1 MTSLHVCFSNNPVKS
16 QPEVGLSL
24 DFLDFGQLGHDFTRP
39 TSIPIPP
46 NAIPLNATDYR
57 PELDSY
63 DLTSF
68 GSFSSAAE
76 SLVHDHA
83 IVIPAYSPP
92 STPAATTQDFCLLDE
107 QEPALAASE
116 TQLYSELQPQDTPSA
131 LLSSSSTS
139 EQDISTPLTAM
150 LSPYGFYVDDMMLM
164 SSPSSPGSWLTNS
177 IESGLYIQSPSTS
190 HLFGMDS
197 SASANPADQ
206 LQIPPQQHS
215 YYASSYSSSSSVSQ
229 ASVATPSAV
238 PQHHDSANNIMDW
251 SLHQDAPTDYHMDM
265 MTTMTATPAANQVNN
280 GNDNSVGLHSM
291 VESETAVTQDPVFL
305 QHHGKST
312 PVMGKKHSRRR
323 EYECPH
329 CHRKS
334 NRSNNMKE
342 HILTHNPN
350 RPKNFPCTLC
360 PKRFARKH
368 DLKRHHQS
376 HERSI
381 EKMMVAC
388 GLVPGATSISL

>member
-1 MTSLHVCFSNNPVKS
+1 MTSLHVCFSKNPVKS
-16 QPEVGLSL
+16 QPEVGLSR
-24 DFLDFGQLGHDFTRP
+24 DFLDFGQLGHDFTGP

-57 PELDSY
+57 PDLDTY

-92 STPAATTQDFCLLDE
+92 STPATATQDFCLLDE
-107 QEPALAASE
+107 QEPALTTSQ
-116 TQLYSELQPQDTPSA
+116 TQVYSELQPHDTPSA

-139 EQDISTPLTAM
+139 EQDISTPLTTM
-150 LSPYGFYVDDMMLM
+150 LSPYGFYMDDMMLM
-164 SSPSSPGSWLTNS
+164 PSPSSPGSWLANS
-177 IESGLYIQSPSTS
+177 MQSGLYIQSPSTS
-190 HLFGMDS
+190 CLFGMDS
-197 SASANPADQ
+197 STSTNPTDQ
-206 LQIPPQQHS
+206 QQP
-215 YYASSYSSSSSVSQ
+215 YDASSYSSSSSISQ
-229 ASVATPSAV
+229 ASVATPSTI
-238 PQHHDSANNIMDW
+238 PQHNDSANNAMDW
-251 SLHQDAPTDYHMDM
+251 SLHQDVSTNYHMT
-265 MTTMTATPAANQVNN
+265 MTTTPATKQMDD
-280 GNDNSVGLHSM
+280 GDQLHSM
-291 VESETAVTQDPVFL
+291 VETETGVTPDPIFF
-305 QHHGKST
+305 QHHGQSL
-312 PVMGKKHSRRR
+312 GKKHGRRR

-350 RPKNFPCTLC
+350 RPKNFPCSLC

-376 HERSI
+376 HERNI

-388 GLVPGATSISL
+388 GLVPGAASTSL